1 MGISLEGTKEPTLL
15 TYTFTIVMRNFVFL
29 SLSLLVCY
37 SQAIPQQ
44 YADESLQDLYSS
56 SDPYSQDPYYSS
68 EELSAEHRQSF
79 EEEVGFL
86 EKAGNTLE
94 RTWSD
99 MSNFFW
105 SKLDEGMGMMR
116 GFIDQPA
123 AVARQAFAPL
133 SSFSPSINEVQ
144 QRPIVAIDVSINKQP
159 AGRILFE
166 LFDET
171 VPRTA
176 ENFRALCLGL
186 PGYGYIGSKFHRIIP
201 GFMIQG
207 GDFERGDGTGGYSI
221 SRDEESGQFA
231 DENFTVPH
239 NSSGLLSMANA
250 GPNTNGAQFF
260 VTVNKT
266 PWLDGKHVVFGR
278 VYDLNS
284 YDVVKTIEGYGNAD
298 SGTPV
303 AEVTIT
309 NCEQLR

>member
-1 MGISLEGTKEPTLL
+1 MNRKISL
-15 TYTFTIVMRNFVFL
+15 M
-29 SLSLLVCY
+29 SLLGLSVFVLCY
-37 SQAIPQQ
+37 VQNTQAIPQLGQFSQDDLLQ
-44 YADESLQDLYSS
+44 YSHEGE
-56 SDPYSQDPYYSS
+56 DPYAYYSS
-68 EELSAEHRQSF
+68 EDQPAEHRQA
-79 EEEVGFL
+79 EDDGFFG
-86 EKAGNTLE
+86 AIG
-94 RTWSD
+94 RTFTD

-105 SKLDEGMGMMR
+105 SKVDEGMATIK
-116 GFIDQPA
+116 GFVEQPS
-123 AVARQAFAPL
+123 AVARQAFSPL
-133 SSFSPSINEVQ
+133 SSLLPSINEVT

-171 VPRTA
+171 TPRTA

-221 SRDEESGQFA
+221 YRDEESGQFA
-231 DENFTVPH
+231 DENFIVPH

-266 PWLDGKHVVFGR
+266 PWLDNKHVVFGR

-298 SGTPV
+298 TGTPV
-303 AEVTIT
+303 AEITIT

>member
-1 MGISLEGTKEPTLL
+1 
-15 TYTFTIVMRNFVFL
+15 VFL

-68 EELSAEHRQSF
+68 EELNAEHRQSF

-99 MSNFFW
+99 MSSFFW

-133 SSFSPSINEVQ
+133 SSFLPSINEIPSLDSLVKNIDDFMPSNDEVQ

-221 SRDEESGQFA
+221 YRDEESGQFA
-231 DENFTVPH
+231 DENFLVPH

-266 PWLDGKHVVFGR
+266 PWLDNKHVVFGR

-303 AEVTIT
+303 AEITIT

>member
-1 MGISLEGTKEPTLL
+1 MNRKISL
-15 TYTFTIVMRNFVFL
+15 
-29 SLSLLVCY
+29 LSLLGVFVLCY
-37 SQAIPQQ
+37 IQNTQAIPQQ
-44 YADESLQDLYSS
+44 Y
-56 SDPYSQDPYYSS
+56 SQDDLSEVSWTPEEIEAYYAS
-68 EELSAEHRQSF
+68 EEQQQAEHRQAD
-79 EEEVGFL
+79 EGFL
-86 EKAGNTLE
+86 GFVG
-94 RTWSD
+94 RTFSD
-99 MSNFFW
+99 MGSFLMT
-105 SKLDEGMGMMR
+105 KLDEGMETIK
-116 GFIDQPA
+116 GFIEQPS
-123 AVARQAFAPL
+123 AVARQAISPFTSL
-133 SSFSPSINEVQ
+133 LPSINEVT

-171 VPRTA
+171 TPRTA

-186 PGYGYIGSKFHRIIP
+186 PGYGYVGSKFHRIIP
-201 GFMIQG
+201 GFMLQG
-207 GDFERGDGTGGYSI
+207 GDFERGDGTGGYSVYK
-221 SRDEESGQFA
+221 SEERPDGQFD
-231 DENFTVPH
+231 DENFLVPH

-298 SGTPV
+298 TGTPV
-303 AEVTIT
+303 AEITIT